1 MKTRTP
7 ALLIVL
13 VVLSI
18 EKFIQHMFV
27 TYALYANVGGIRES
41 VVVNY
46 RILIVSGFIVGILF
60 LASIPLVLQKKRAG
74 FYLLLFLGLFDLI
87 GEFIAQGTVFIKIP
101 LSFIVASLIVIL
113 LIYGRGQFGQ
123 TPSTN

>member
-27 TYALYANVGGIRES
+27 TYAFYANVGGIRES

-113 LIYGRGQFGQ
+113 LIYGRRQFGQ